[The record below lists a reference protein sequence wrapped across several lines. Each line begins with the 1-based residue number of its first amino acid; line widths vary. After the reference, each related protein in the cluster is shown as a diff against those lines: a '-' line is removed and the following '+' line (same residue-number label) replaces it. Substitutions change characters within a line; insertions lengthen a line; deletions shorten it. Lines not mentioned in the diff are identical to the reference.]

1 MDINILKES
10 NIEYCENMYALSMN
24 YLKIRDNIEL
34 RKSLDAMDKLEANI
48 RICNDISE
56 LNKYINSLNI
66 LFDRI
71 EVIINE

>member
-1 MDINILKES
+1 MDLNILKES

-24 YLKIRDNIEL
+24 YLKNKENIEL
-34 RKSLDAMDKLEANI
+34 RKLLDEMNKLESII
-48 RICNDISE
+48 RVCKDIE
-56 LNKYINSLNI
+56 QLNKYINNLYI